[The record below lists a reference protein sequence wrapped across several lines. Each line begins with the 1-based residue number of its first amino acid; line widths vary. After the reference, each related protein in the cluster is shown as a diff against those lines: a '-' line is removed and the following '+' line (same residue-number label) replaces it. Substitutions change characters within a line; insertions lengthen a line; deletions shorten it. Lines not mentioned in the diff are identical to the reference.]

1 MQKNRRKFLKT
12 IGAGVTGAMVSPDQ
26 LWAQATVPL
35 HSAIT
40 TLKKTKPE
48 VKEVYWETIR
58 SQFHFAEGLTY
69 FNNGS
74 LGACPNPIREAT
86 VTFRNTLDD
95 FPSKYM
101 WGGWET
107 EKENTRKKTAQL
119 FSVSEEEI
127 ALIHNTTE
135 GMNLIARSLE
145 LQPGDEVIL
154 ADHEHSSA
162 VNPWKVWQESKGIKL
177 VRPTLPILPKS
188 VEELVAVFRKCI
200 TSKTKVI
207 SMCHLLNTNGM
218 ILPIKEISQIAHEK
232 GILVAVDGAQGA
244 GMFNVDLK
252 DLGCDFYTVSA
263 HKWLFSPKGVG
274 IFYAKEASQQYLK
287 PLIVAR
293 GYKDKSIRRLENYNT
308 RNLPEVLGL
317 GAALDYREAIG
328 AQKIHDRTFE
338 LKKYFRD
345 QIADN
350 PKLNLK
356 TPALDALSAGIQVVE
371 IKGKDVQAVKKQL
384 FENYGIDSRPMSK
397 FGLNAVRLSF
407 AIFIT
412 KKQIDVLVHALETIS
427 DA

>member
-1 MQKNRRKFLKT
+1 MQKNRRTFLKT
-12 IGAGVTGAMVSPDQ
+12 LGAGVTGAMASPGQ

-35 HSAIT
+35 DHAIT
-40 TLKKTKPE
+40 ALEKSKPAGAE
-48 VKEVYWETIR
+48 AYWETIR

-74 LGACPNPIREAT
+74 LGACPDPIREAT
-86 VTFRNTLDD
+86 MTFRNTLDD

-107 EKENTRKKTAQL
+107 QKENTRKKTAQL
-119 FSVSEEEI
+119 FAVSPEEI

-135 GMNLIARSLE
+135 GMNLIARSLD
-145 LQPGDEVIL
+145 LQAGDEVIL

-188 VEELVAVFRKCI
+188 VEELVAIFRKSI
-200 TSKTKVI
+200 TPKTKVI
-207 SMCHLLNTNGM
+207 SMCHLVNTNGM
-218 ILPIKEISQIAHEK
+218 ILPIKEVSQIAHEK
-232 GILVAVDGAQGA
+232 GILVAVDGAQGT
-244 GMFNVDLK
+244 GMFNIDLK

-274 IFYAKEASQQYLK
+274 LFYAKEASQHFLK
-287 PLIVAR
+287 PLLVAR
-293 GYKDKSIRRLENYNT
+293 GYEDTSIRRLENYNT

-317 GAALDYREAIG
+317 GAALDYRAAIG

-345 QIADN
+345 QIANN
-350 PKLNLK
+350 PKLPLK
-356 TPALDALSAGIQVVE
+356 TPALDTLSAGIQVVE
-371 IKGKDVQAVKKQL
+371 VIGKDVQSVKTQL
-384 FENYGIDSRPMSK
+384 FDNYGIDSRPMSK

-412 KKQIDVLVHALETIS
+412 KKQIDVLVHALETIAES
-427 DA
+427 